1 MKKAIIITLI
11 SISAQTSLA
20 DYHYASHEGSNTY
33 PYTSWATAAHL
44 IQDAVDAADRRD
56 TIFVGTGDY
65 YQRVFLHTDSLS
77 LVGMGMDSTRIW
89 YDIPLYIIVR
99 IDSSAYIANIE
110 FEHTDNYLIISPSIF
125 VRQFEV
131 NNCRFLGGGISAE
144 GRALIRNSYFNGEH
158 SYVISGIGDDYLH
171 IENCYFCGADFSPI
185 YSYSDTNIILNN
197 IITTEWGSGI
207 ILATGDYVA
216 NNLVVVRMAPQCI
229 YMWPRNDGV
238 CLVNNTLD
246 TTSTDFQVLGRGIR
260 IIGENRSITMSNND
274 IVSGEDMAV
283 WFGGYNSTL
292 YASYNNI
299 WRAPVDFVVDS
310 PSSQVD
316 TSFGLLH
323 EYPMYMGGDDYHL
336 QAFSPLIDA
345 GDPAILDV
353 DGSRS
358 DIGCYGGPGGCSYTY
373 LDMAPLIPD
382 SISAFVDSGAIIL
395 SWRYNYEADFNR
407 YQVYRDTIPGFQ
419 PSIFDIIAEP
429 DTSYYED
436 TDILPGTPYYY
447 RLTSVDNQ
455 GNISDFSEEIAVI
468 PTSAWDII
476 EANLPY
482 EPRITSA
489 YPNPFNSNVVIVYS
503 ASNLGPQ
510 PPQVTLKVY
519 DIQGRVVKTL
529 VDDRIPQ
536 GTYRAIWDGTNDSG
550 EPVASGTYIARVSQ
564 WDCPGGD
571 FPVKITLIK

>member
-20 DYHYASHEGSNTY
+20 DYHYASHDGSNEY

-56 TIFVGTGDY
+56 TIFVGAGDY

-77 LVGMGMDSTRIW
+77 LVGMGMDSTHIW
-89 YDIPLYIIVR
+89 YDIPREFIVYV
-99 IDSSAYIANIE
+99 DTSAVISHIE
-110 FEHTDNYLIISPSIF
+110 FEHTSNFKIIDPSIF
-125 VRQFEV
+125 AREMFIE
-131 NNCRFLGGGISAE
+131 NCRFLGGGVFGGPKAIISNCIFE
-144 GRALIRNSYFNGEH
+144 GERSQVINGLPDK
-158 SYVISGIGDDYLH
+158 YLKVTNCRFTVYDDNAILS
-171 IENCYFCGADFSPI
+171 AA
-185 YSYSDTNIILNN
+185 DTNIILNN
-197 IITTEWGSGI
+197 IIYTERGNGI
-207 ILATGDYVA
+207 LVYKNNYVA
-216 NNLVVVRMAPQCI
+216 NNLVSVQDASECINMGPQ
-229 YMWPRNDGV
+229 NDGLS
-238 CLVNNTLD
+238 LVNNTID
-246 TTSTDFQVLGRGIR
+246 TVHTGFEFLRWGVYIFE
-260 IIGENRSITMSNND
+260 ENNSITISNNSL
-274 IVSGEDMAV
+274 IGGNVSAV
-283 WFGGYNSTL
+283 GLGGNNTIL

-299 WRAPVDFVVDS
+299 WNAAVDFSVGS
-310 PSSQVD
+310 PSSHVD

-323 EYPMYMGGDDYHL
+323 EYPMYMGGNDYHL

-373 LDMAPLIPD
+373 LDLAPLIPD
-382 SISAFVDSGAIIL
+382 SISAFVDTGVVIL

-407 YQVYRDTIPGFQ
+407 YQIYRDTIPGFE

-436 TDILPGTPYYY
+436 TDIIPGTPYYY

-455 GNISDFSEEIAVI
+455 GNISDFSEEIAVV

-476 EANLPY
+476 EADLPY

-489 YPNPFNSNVVIVYS
+489 YPNPFNSRAVIVYS

-529 VDDRIPQ
+529 VNDRIPM
-536 GTYRAIWDGTNDSG
+536 GTYRAVWDGTNDAG

-564 WDCPGGD
+564 WGQTSGD
-571 FPVKITLIK
+571 FPVKITLIR